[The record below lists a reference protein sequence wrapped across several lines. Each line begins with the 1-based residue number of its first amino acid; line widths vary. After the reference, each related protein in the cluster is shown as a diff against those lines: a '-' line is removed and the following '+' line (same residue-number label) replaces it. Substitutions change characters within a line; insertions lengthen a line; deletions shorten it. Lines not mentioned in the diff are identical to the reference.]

1 MKYLVSH
8 QGQQSGPITVE
19 EIVGLV
25 RARQLDLF
33 DYIFDE
39 QKQDWVLLMEPAEV
53 AVHLKSNKPPRP
65 QQTQSEAP
73 KIETKTEAKPA
84 AAAPEKSA
92 PEKKTAEAQEASPHV
107 ISEWFVL
114 KGEHRFG
121 PFSYVDVVK
130 MLQQKVVFPFDFIW
144 HAGLQDWKRVATI
157 EEFSPAYIRQ
167 LFDKT
172 GKNSDAFAQRKFKRS
187 KFNGRVILHDNLTLW
202 RGEGFEISR
211 GGVGVLMKNGLIVP
225 GQQLHVHFTAF
236 EDFPAFNAVCE
247 VVSKK
252 FVNDDSPIEYGLRFL
267 SMSTDAQE
275 EFYKKVSK

>member
-8 QGQQSGPITVE
+8 QGQQSGPFSVE
-19 EIVGLV
+19 EIVGQV

-39 QKQDWVLLMEPAEV
+39 QKQDWVLLMEHAEV

-65 QQTQSEAP
+65 PASQFETP
-73 KIETKTEAKPA
+73 KVETKTESPKAEMKA
-84 AAAPEKSA
+84 ERKETAVSEKAPEV
-92 PEKKTAEAQEASPHV
+92 SPHV
-107 ISEWFVL
+107 ITEWFVL

-157 EEFSPAYIRQ
+157 EEFSPTYIRQ
-167 LFDKT
+167 LFEKS
-172 GKNSDAFAQRKFKRS
+172 GKGSDAFAQRKFKRA

-225 GQQLHVHFTAF
+225 GQQLHVHFNAF

-252 FVNDDSPIEYGLRFL
+252 FVSDDSPIEYGLRFL
-267 SMSTDAQE
+267 SMSADAQE
-275 EFYKKVSK
+275 EFFKKVSK

>member
-8 QGQQSGPITVE
+8 QGQQSGPFTVE
-19 EIVGLV
+19 EIVGQV

-33 DYIFDE
+33 DYVFDE
-39 QKQDWVLLMEPAEV
+39 QKQDWVLLMEHADV

-65 QQTQSEAP
+65 PRSQFETPKAEA
-73 KIETKTEAKPA
+73 KTEVK
-84 AAAPEKSA
+84 AAPA
-92 PEKKTAEAQEASPHV
+92 TEKKTSQAPETSPHV

-157 EEFSPAYIRQ
+157 EEFSPTYIRQ
-167 LFDKT
+167 LFEKT

-225 GQQLHVHFTAF
+225 GQQLHVHFNAF

-267 SMSTDAQE
+267 SMSADAQE